1 MRMGWGDGCT
11 DGQTDSPCV
20 QQDFV
25 PFGAAALLPLDLNHT
40 LIKQGTGTADHLL
53 PLVSEGEIDGGRTCR
68 ERFFLRQ
75 EFKFDLAFK
84 PSFDVVNSFVSAATV
99 NSN

>member
-1 MRMGWGDGCT
+1 MDA
-11 DGQTDSPCV
+11 QTDSSCV

-25 PFGAAALLPLDLNHT
+25 LFGTAALLPLNLNYT
-40 LIKQGTGTADHLL
+40 LLKQGTGTADHLL
-53 PLVSEGEIDGGRTCR
+53 PLVSEGEIEIDGGRTCW
-68 ERFFLRQ
+68 ERFFIRQ

-84 PSFDVVNSFVSAATV
+84 LSFDVVNSFVSAATV